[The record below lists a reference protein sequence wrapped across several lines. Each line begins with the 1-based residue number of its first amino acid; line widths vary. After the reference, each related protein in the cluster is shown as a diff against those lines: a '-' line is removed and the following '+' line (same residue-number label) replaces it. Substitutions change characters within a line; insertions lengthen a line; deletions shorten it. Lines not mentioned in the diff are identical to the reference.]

1 MNAIT
6 ALGGSVGT
14 RGACAALN
22 VHRSRYYRFRR
33 PKLPARRVAPPL
45 KLSDGERRHI
55 HELLLSPSFVDQ
67 APATVVA
74 NLLDDGTYLCSARTM
89 YRILHEHQQVHE
101 RRRGHRRAHY
111 VKPELVAGKPKIFS
125 PLTLLGFQVVDSY
138 CFQSTACEIAVGSCR
153 SASRVV

>member
-55 HELLLSPSFVDQ
+55 VS
-67 APATVVA
+67 
-74 NLLDDGTYLCSARTM
+74 G
-89 YRILHEHQQVHE
+89 
-101 RRRGHRRAHY
+101 
-111 VKPELVAGKPKIFS
+111 
-125 PLTLLGFQVVDSY
+125 
-138 CFQSTACEIAVGSCR
+138 
-153 SASRVV
+153 